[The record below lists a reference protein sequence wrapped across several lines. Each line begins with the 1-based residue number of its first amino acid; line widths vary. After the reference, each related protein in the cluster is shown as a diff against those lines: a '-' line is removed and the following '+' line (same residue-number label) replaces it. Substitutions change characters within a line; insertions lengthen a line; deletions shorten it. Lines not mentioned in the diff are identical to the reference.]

1 MSANFTMSIVRSIC
15 HGAVPLLGAV
25 LLLVANMR
33 FPAAAPGPAEPL
45 RPPSQIAALSF
56 AYHAM
61 TTHTYG
67 QGIDPRSCAAHEQ
80 DLAII
85 RTDYR
90 VLPNGMASVWMELL
104 AQPQATSHVPAPIIR
119 TTIELELLSAPDG
132 HLLTSAK
139 RTLSSETWESET
151 DMQAALAETRL
162 RELVYRWLILFEQ
175 PDIDKAAL
183 LAHIRP
189 TTTLKPATGPRL
201 TGHEQISNWITAQQQ
216 RNKKLQQ
223 QVETINIALLA
234 AQRYRLDFAVNWQG
248 RGTDGALRIG
258 RKEYHWEVELGTN
271 GVMHITHIQQ
281 RDALP
286 LPNTGT
292 RIFC

>member
-1 MSANFTMSIVRSIC
+1 MSDNFTMRIVRSIC
-15 HGAVPLLGAV
+15 YGAV
-25 LLLVANMR
+25 LLLIINMR
-33 FPAAAPGPAEPL
+33 FPAAASGSAKPL
-45 RPPSQIAALSF
+45 KPPSQIAALCF
-56 AYHAM
+56 AYRAM
-61 TTHTYG
+61 STHTCG
-67 QGIDPRSCAAHEQ
+67 QGIDPRSCTTHEQ

-104 AQPQATSHVPAPIIR
+104 AQPQATSHIPAPIIR
-119 TTIELELLSAPDG
+119 TTIELELLSTPEG
-132 HLLTSAK
+132 RLLTTAK
-139 RTLSSETWESET
+139 RTLSSETWEPEM

-162 RELVYRWLILFEQ
+162 RGLVYRWLILFEQ

-189 TTTLKPATGPRL
+189 STTLNPATGPSL
-201 TGHEQISNWITAQQQ
+201 TGREQISNWITAQQQ

-234 AQRYRLDFAVNWQG
+234 AQRYRLDFAVNWQA
-248 RGTDGALRIG
+248 RRTNGALHIG
-258 RKEYHWEVELGTN
+258 RKEYHWEVELGTD